1 MKDGRL
7 HLRLPEGLLNDIKVV
22 ARQKGVTVSYLVEL
36 AILDIVTKAR
46 RENPNV
52 EDVPQL

>member
-36 AILDIVTKAR
+36 ALLDIVTKAR

>member
-36 AILDIVTKAR
+36 ALLDIVAKAR